1 MFTILAQPFGWILQA
16 LYGVVGKYWLA
27 ILIFSIVVRI
37 ALYPVHKKTIL
48 NSVGMAEMG
57 KKQQEI
63 QKKYANDREMMNKK
77 LQDLY
82 AAEGYNPASG
92 CLPMLIQVIVISGLF
107 ILLRNPMQYYT
118 DEKMVFAIHESFLW
132 IKDLCQPD
140 PWILPIA
147 TGVATFFAMN
157 MSGSAE
163 SMAGNASNNM
173 GMNMMKY
180 LMPIMLMWLAHS
192 YPAALAIYWTIGQI
206 ILIFFNLRF
215 KKLREEIAAGKVSAT
230 KKKKVKTEN

>member
-16 LYGVVGKYWLA
+16 LYGVVGKYWLT
-27 ILIFSIVVRI
+27 ILIFSIVVRL

-48 NSVGMAEMG
+48 NSVGMAEMS

-63 QKKYANDREMMNKK
+63 QRKYAGDRETMNKK
-77 LQDLY
+77 IQDLY

-92 CLPMLIQVIVISGLF
+92 CLPMLIQLVVISGLF
-107 ILLRNPMQYYT
+107 ILLRNPMSYYT

-140 PWILPIA
+140 PWILPIL

-163 SMAGNASNNM
+163 SLQGSATNNK
-173 GMNMMKY
+173 GMSMMKY

-215 KKLREEIAAGKVSAT
+215 KKLREEIAAGKVT
-230 KKKKVKTEN
+230 TGKKKKSKAEN